1 MKQVQKLSA
10 ITLLTCILSI
20 QAFAGVMDA
29 PIAPPP
35 PPDGEMHYNSS
46 KEHSEGAMN
55 VDPLLQIALNI
66 VQSMLSLF

>member
-10 ITLLTCILSI
+10 ITILACILSI

-35 PPDGEMHYNSS
+35 PSDGDMKSS
-46 KEHSEGAMN
+46 RASTGGTLN
-55 VDPLLQIALNI
+55 VDPVLQVALNI
-66 VQSMLSLF
+66 VQSMLSMF